1 MKIQSRSISE
11 ICNNDQ
17 LIKVISFIIY
27 QIANCQCVAPLYLY
41 GSGSKLNVNLLKN
54 KTNKCS
60 THTWIYMN
68 NTSDALSFTS
78 HSWVKKWNSVIIPS
92 GFIMM
97 TYSKNYP
104 VFSFGSSLLSFLF
117 FAFKPRKTHWELIIQ
132 NVHTK
137 SKIPLIMWII
147 SYYGDLCQ
155 NHICYVG
162 TCIRYPKLIEAGFFF
177 NHWFCWRKVLC
188 IWAV

>member
-1 MKIQSRSISE
+1 
-11 ICNNDQ
+11 
-17 LIKVISFIIY
+17 
-27 QIANCQCVAPLYLY
+27 
-41 GSGSKLNVNLLKN
+41 
-54 KTNKCS
+54 
-60 THTWIYMN
+60 
-68 NTSDALSFTS
+68 
-78 HSWVKKWNSVIIPS
+78 
-92 GFIMM
+92 MM

-117 FAFKPRKTHWELIIQ
+117 FAFKPQKTHWELIIQ

-162 TCIRYPKLIEAGFFF
+162 TCIRYPKLIEAGVFLTIDFVGER
-177 NHWFCWRKVLC
+177 FCVFGQYRMYNWWIISPAFQLC
-188 IWAV
+188 ASLLWPLRCILSTLYILTAQIGFVRPSDTRIYKISWIQLVQW

>member
-1 MKIQSRSISE
+1 MEKQNE
-11 ICNNDQ
+11 Q
-17 LIKVISFIIY
+17 T
-27 QIANCQCVAPLYLY
+27 
-41 GSGSKLNVNLLKN
+41 LNTHGN
-54 KTNKCS
+54 KWT
-60 THTWIYMN
+60 I
-68 NTSDALSFTS
+68 TSDALSFTS

-117 FAFKPRKTHWELIIQ
+117 FAFKPQKTHWELIIQ

-162 TCIRYPKLIEAGFFF
+162 TCIRYPKLIEAGFFLTIDF
-177 NHWFCWRKVLC
+177 VGERFCVFGQYRMYNWWIISPAFQLC
-188 IWAV
+188 ASLLWPLRCILSTLYILTAQIGFVRPSDTRVY

>member
-1 MKIQSRSISE
+1 MGA
-11 ICNNDQ
+11 DH
-17 LIKVISFIIY
+17 
-27 QIANCQCVAPLYLY
+27 
-41 GSGSKLNVNLLKN
+41 KLNVNKLEKQNEQTLN
-54 KTNKCS
+54 
-60 THTWIYMN
+60 THGNVWTI
-68 NTSDALSFTS
+68 TSDALSFTS

-104 VFSFGSSLLSFLF
+104 VFSFGSPLLSFLF
-117 FAFKPRKTHWELIIQ
+117 FAFKPRKTHWKLIIH

-162 TCIRYPKLIEAGFFF
+162 TCIRYPKLIEAGVFF

-188 IWAV
+188 IWAVKDV